1 MIRLN
6 CFILTTPLNRDMVIA
21 DATLLTEFSLK
32 EEGCIAY
39 DIFASQ
45 TRPEVL
51 MICETWADQAALDAH
66 QKSEHFAKYA
76 GNLRKL
82 AELKTEKFEF

>member
-6 CFILTTPLNRDMVIA
+6 CFIKTTPENRDMVIA

-32 EEGCIAY
+32 EKGCIAY

-51 MICETWADQAALDAH
+51 MICETWADEAALDAH
-66 QKSEHFAKYA
+66 KNSEHYAKYG
-76 GNLRKL
+76 GNLHKL
-82 AELKTEKFEF
+82 AEMKLERFDF